1 MIKRLKGAARPASVP
16 KPRAVDERHFVRT
29 GGVKGV
35 TMRKKGRSIV
45 LEFDADITDDALR
58 FGFERV
64 LEDRKK
70 S

>member
-1 MIKRLKGAARPASVP
+1 
-16 KPRAVDERHFVRT
+16 
-29 GGVKGV
+29 
-35 TMRKKGRSIV
+35 MRKKGRSIV

>member
-1 MIKRLKGAARPASVP
+1 M
-16 KPRAVDERHFVRT
+16 DEKHFVRT

-58 FGFERV
+58 FGFDKV
-64 LEDRKK
+64 LESRKK
-70 S
+70 P